1 MNDLNQHPIMTTPRF
16 SNGLH
21 ARFRRNRATHTLV
34 ALSLAGV
41 LVFSG
46 DTLKSNA
53 AARLT
58 NSPSAQGASVISWNS
73 RGTLEMAAQ
82 LSGPWI
88 TVSNATNPYT
98 NQIMAGAQFFRLNQ
112 TVDATTLHKKVLC
125 GYQGWFRCP
134 GDGLSSWFHWSSSQS
149 QLTTSTLTFE
159 MWPDMSEY
167 SNKYAAPGFTYP
179 GGAQAY
185 LFSPQDQQTVDKH
198 FDWMMDYGID
208 GVVVQRF
215 VSDIP
220 YRPWMTNVLN
230 HVRAAANRTGR
241 VFALVSNCIN

>member
-1 MNDLNQHPIMTTPRF
+1 MLTNGMQTWKTINQNSKSSSRLNLASILLSFAVT
-16 SNGLH
+16 GL
-21 ARFRRNRATHTLV
+21 RAHSSAKSSFLFFFGAAV
-34 ALSLAGV
+34 
-41 LVFSG
+41 
-46 DTLKSNA
+46 KSNA

-58 NSPSAQGASVISWNS
+58 NSPPANGQCVISWSS

-98 NQIMAGAQFFRLNQ
+98 NQMMAGAQFFRLNQ

-149 QLTTSTLTFE
+149 QITTNTLTFE

-167 SNKYAAPGFTYP
+167 THQICRTRLHLSGRSAGVSLQPARPAD
-179 GGAQAY
+179 GG
-185 LFSPQDQQTVDKH
+185 QTFRLD
-198 FDWMMDYGID
+198 D
-208 GVVVQRF
+208 GLR
-215 VSDIP
+215 
-220 YRPWMTNVLN
+220 
-230 HVRAAANRTGR
+230 H
-241 VFALVSNCIN
+241 